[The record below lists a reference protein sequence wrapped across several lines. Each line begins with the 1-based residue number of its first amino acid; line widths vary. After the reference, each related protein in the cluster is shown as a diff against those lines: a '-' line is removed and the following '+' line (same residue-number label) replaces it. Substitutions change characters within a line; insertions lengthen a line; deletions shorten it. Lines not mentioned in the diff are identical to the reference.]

1 MGEKKQEKKKD
12 QNYANICVKLKYAGV
27 LFSFNM
33 SHRYLSVFLLY
44 DNSTVL

>member
-1 MGEKKQEKKKD
+1 MGEKKTRKKG

-33 SHRYLSVFLLY
+33 SHTNLSFLLY